1 MEDRILYLEGSSGI
15 SGDMTVGAL
24 LDLGADES
32 HLRNELSKLPLSH
45 YEIEVGRI
53 KKNGIDSCAFRVA
66 VAEEH
71 QPHRSYG
78 DIEQMIMESE
88 LEEKV
93 KRLAVK
99 IFYVLAKAEAKV
111 HGVTT
116 DTVHFHEVGAV
127 DSIIDIVAAA
137 ICICDLG
144 ITQTAV
150 GTLREGCG
158 TTWCQHGEIPVPV
171 PATAELIAQYGLP
184 VSLTDT
190 KGEMITPTGA
200 AIAAALRSREL
211 LPEEMV
217 IRDIGIG
224 AGTKE
229 FPHAN
234 ILRAM
239 IVSEI
244 RKPEDVWVLE
254 TNVDDCSGEQLG
266 FLQEE
271 LLNLGVKDVVYLP
284 VYMKKNRP
292 AYLLQVLCQ
301 DEMAEAAEDMIF
313 RESTSIGIRRYRAG
327 RNVLERRMERIP
339 TKYGEIRMKIC
350 YRSNHVYTYPE
361 YEDIRRAATKE
372 GIGYREVYE
381 AAVREAGEL
390 FDRE

>member
-1 MEDRILYLEGSSGI
+1 MQIQSS
-15 SGDMTVGAL
+15 MT
-24 LDLGADES
+24 DE
-32 HLRNELSKLPLSH
+32 
-45 YEIEVGRI
+45 IGRT
-53 KKNGIDSCAFRVA
+53 KKNGIDSCAFRVH
-66 VAEEH
+66 VWEEH

-88 LEEKV
+88 LEETV
-93 KRLAVK
+93 KSLAVK

-116 DTVHFHEVGAV
+116 ETVHFHEVGAV

-137 ICICDLG
+137 VCIRDLG

-158 TTWCQHGEIPVPV
+158 TTWCQHGEIPIPV
-171 PATAELIAQYGLP
+171 PATAELLAQYGLP
-184 VSLTDT
+184 VALTDT
-190 KGEMITPTGA
+190 EGEMITPTGA

-211 LPEEMV
+211 LPQEME
-217 IRDIGIG
+217 IRNIGIG
-224 AGTKE
+224 AGTKD
-229 FPHAN
+229 FLHAN

-271 LLNLGVKDVVYLP
+271 LLKLGVKDVIYLP

-301 DEMAEAAEDMIF
+301 DDMAEAAEDMIF

-327 RNVLERRMERIP
+327 RNVLERKMERIP
-339 TKYGEIRMKIC
+339 TKYGDIRMKIC
-350 YRSNHVYTYPE
+350 YRSNQVYTYPE
-361 YEDIRRAATKE
+361 YEDIKRAAQRE
-372 GIGYREVYE
+372 GAGYREVYE

-390 FDRE
+390 FDRA